1 MTALRKTASLSIE
14 DYLAGEEDS
23 EIRHEYLGG
32 AVHAMAGGSAD
43 HAAISA
49 NAIGSL
55 FSQLR
60 GKPYRTF
67 TSDLK
72 VRIDLPE
79 HTRFYYPDV
88 QVVCDPSAGDARY
101 QERPVV
107 VIEVLSES
115 TRRTDLG
122 EKKDAYLAI
131 PSLKVLLLLES
142 DLPYVL
148 VYRRRPEAGF
158 AMEVHDGVKAVIPLP
173 EIEASLPLADLYER
187 IVFPPPAHPAS

>member
-1 MTALRKTASLSIE
+1 MTAPRKTASLSIE
-14 DYLAGEEDS
+14 DYLAGEEGSD
-23 EIRHEYLGG
+23 IKHEYLGG
-32 AVHAMAGGSAD
+32 SAHAMAGGSAD

-49 NAIGSL
+49 NAIVSL
-55 FSQLR
+55 GGQLR
-60 GKPYRTF
+60 GKPSRTF

-131 PSLKVLLLLES
+131 PSLKALLLVES
-142 DLPYVL
+142 DLAYVL
-148 VYRRRPEAGF
+148 VYRRRPEGGF
-158 AMEVHDGVKAVIPLP
+158 ATEVHEDPEAVIPLP
-173 EIEASLPLADLYER
+173 EIGATLPLADLYER
-187 IVFPPPAHPAS
+187 IVFPPAGHPAS

>member
-1 MTALRKTASLSIE
+1 MTALRKTHFLSIE

-23 EIRHEYLGG
+23 PLKHEYLGG

-49 NAIGSL
+49 NAIVSL
-55 FSQLR
+55 GGQLR
-60 GKPYRTF
+60 GKPCRTF

-88 QVVCDPSAGDARY
+88 QVVCLPGTGDTRY
-101 QERPVV
+101 QDRPSV

-115 TRRTDLG
+115 TRRIDLG

-131 PSLKVLLLLES
+131 PSLKVLLLVES
-142 DLPYVL
+142 DQPSVL
-148 VYRRRPEAGF
+148 VYRRGPEGGF
-158 AMEVHDGVKAVIPLP
+158 TRELVEGLKAVIDLP
-173 EIEASLPLADLYER
+173 EIDAALPLTDLYDQ
-187 IVFPPPAHPAS
+187 VAFPPADPPAS

>member
-1 MTALRKTASLSIE
+1 MTALRKTATVSIE

-23 EIRHEYLGG
+23 EIKHEYLGG
-32 AVHAMAGGSAD
+32 AVHAMAGGTAD

-55 FSQLR
+55 FAQLR
-60 GKPYRTF
+60 GKPCRTF

-88 QVVCDPSAGDARY
+88 QIVCHPGAGDDRY
-101 QERPVV
+101 QDRPTV

-131 PSLKVLLLLES
+131 PSLKVLLLAES

-148 VYRRRPEAGF
+148 VYRRRPAGGF
-158 AMEVHDGVKAVIPLP
+158 ATEIYDAVDAVIPLP
-173 EIEASLPLADLYER
+173 EIEASLPLADLYQR
-187 IVFPPPAHPAS
+187 ITFPPADHPAS

>member
-1 MTALRKTASLSIE
+1 MTALRKTASVSIE
-14 DYLAGEEDS
+14 DYLVGEQDS
-23 EIRHEYLGG
+23 DMKHEYLGG

-49 NAIGSL
+49 NAIVSL
-55 FSQLR
+55 GGQLR
-60 GKPYRTF
+60 GKPCRTF

-88 QVVCDPSAGDARY
+88 QVVCDSSAGDARY

-107 VIEVLSES
+107 VIEVLSET
-115 TRRTDLG
+115 TRRIDLG

-131 PSLKVLLLLES
+131 PSLKVLLLVES
-142 DLPYVL
+142 DLAYVL
-148 VYRRRPEAGF
+148 VYRRRPEGGF
-158 AMEVHDGVKAVIPLP
+158 AKEVHEGPKAVIPLP
-173 EIEASLPLADLYER
+173 EIEASLPLAELYDR
-187 IVFPPPAHPAS
+187 ITLPPANHPAS

>member
-1 MTALRKTASLSIE
+1 MPALGKAAFRSIE
-14 DYLAGEEDS
+14 DYLADEEIA
-23 EIRHEYLGG
+23 EVKHEYLGG
-32 AVHAMAGGSAD
+32 SVHPMAGGTAA
-43 HAAISA
+43 HAGISA

-55 FSQLR
+55 GDQLR
-60 GKPYRTF
+60 GKPCRTF

-79 HTRFYYPDV
+79 HTRFYYPDL
-88 QVVCDPSAGDARY
+88 QVVCHPGAGDDRY
-101 QERPVV
+101 QDRPTV

-131 PSLKVLLLLES
+131 PSLKVLLLAES

-148 VYRRRPEAGF
+148 VYRRRPTGGF
-158 AMEVHDGVKAVIPLP
+158 ATEIRDGMDAVIPLP
-173 EIEASLPLADLYER
+173 EIEASLPLAELYDR
-187 IVFPPPAHPAS
+187 IVFPPA